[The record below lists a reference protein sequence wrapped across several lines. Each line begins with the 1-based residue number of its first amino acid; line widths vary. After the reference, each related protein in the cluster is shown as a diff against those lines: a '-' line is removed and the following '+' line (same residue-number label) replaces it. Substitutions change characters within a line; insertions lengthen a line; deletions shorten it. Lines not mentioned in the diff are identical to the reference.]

1 MTRAGLCIELLAMF
15 YQPTCVT
22 SAVVRNVTPRMQLVK
37 KIMRSTFSET
47 ENRNLLD
54 EARS

>member
-22 SAVVRNVTPRMQLVK
+22 AAVVRNVTPRMQLVK

>member
-1 MTRAGLCIELLAMF
+1 MTRAGLCIELLAMY

-22 SAVVRNVTPRMQLVK
+22 SALVRNVTPRMQSVK
-37 KIMRSTFSET
+37 KTMRSTLSET